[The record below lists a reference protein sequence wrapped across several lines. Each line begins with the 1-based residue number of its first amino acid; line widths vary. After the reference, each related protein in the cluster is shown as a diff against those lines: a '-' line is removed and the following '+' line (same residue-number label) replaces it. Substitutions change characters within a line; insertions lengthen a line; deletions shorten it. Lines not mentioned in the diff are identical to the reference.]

1 MTRFFQLDSTFFG
14 LSYSYKAHFEQELFY
29 CVKHLNMSYEVAYRL
44 PVHKRRFMLNALIAE
59 NEKQKERYDEEMQAA
74 NGGPK
79 TLSGDNLK
87 SYLNNNGNPT

>member
-1 MTRFFQLDSTFFG
+1 
-14 LSYSYKAHFEQELFY
+14 
-29 CVKHLNMSYEVAYRL
+29 
-44 PVHKRRFMLNALIAE
+44 MLNALIAE

-74 NGGPK
+74 KGGPK